1 MSQTERGK
9 PHRFP
14 TTYDYKKVL
23 TALSVTEEKK
33 TSVVKEDLS
42 KEYPKYDKAH
52 SIWYVRAL
60 TKLESE
66 GFVNKIKKR
75 KEKAYYWTI
84 TEAGIKARD
93 AEKED

>member
-1 MSQTERGK
+1 MKTDKKGK

-23 TALSVTEEKK
+23 NVLSPTEEKK

-42 KEYPKYDKAH
+42 KEDPKYDKAH

-75 KEKAYYWTI
+75 KDKAYYWTI
-84 TEAGIKARD
+84 TEDGIKARD
-93 AEKED
+93 AEKEE